1 MGYNLEV
8 ISPDSEN
15 TMIKPHVIEHLKKKY
30 KKVIT
35 LFDNDEAGKHAV
47 EVYEKTYNIYGFVPT
62 ICKDISDAMK
72 LHGFDKVHAMLKPL
86 LKETLNK

>member
-1 MGYNLEV
+1 MLA
-8 ISPDSEN
+8 PDSEN
-15 TMIKPHVIEHLKKKY
+15 TMIKAYVIEHLKKKY

-35 LFDNDEAGKHAV
+35 LFDNDEAGLKAV
-47 EVYEKTYNIYGFVPT
+47 ERYANAYKINGFVPT